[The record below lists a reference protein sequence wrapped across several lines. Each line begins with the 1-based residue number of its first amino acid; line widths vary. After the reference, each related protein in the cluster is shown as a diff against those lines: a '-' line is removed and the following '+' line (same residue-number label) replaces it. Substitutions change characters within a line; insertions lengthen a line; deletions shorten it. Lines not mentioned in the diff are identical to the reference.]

1 METVLIFASVLS
13 PIILALV
20 ELVKKTFKV
29 PKNLI
34 PLVSLLIG
42 LLIGAANISFY
53 RP

>member
-20 ELVKKTFKV
+20 ELVKKTVKM

-34 PLVSLLIG
+34 PLLHS
-42 LLIGAANISFY
+42 
-53 RP
+53 